1 MGKKGVTLK
10 DVAAVA
16 GVSTSIVSRVLNGGG
31 RVSPKTRE
39 AILEA
44 AQRLEFRPNALAQY
58 FALGRSFTVGLLTE
72 NSTGIFSMPVIAGIA
87 SELSRHDVAAM
98 MYDDGREG
106 AARAE
111 NIKKLRAR
119 HVDGVIV
126 VGDGNEIPLRSVTA
140 DFDVPVVY
148 AHGITDTDS
157 DEVVVPDDLMAGR
170 VAAEHLLAQG
180 RKNIAYITAHRASDA
195 VANRLEGAD
204 AVLQAAGAPVAES
217 RREFGDWSGAWGYR
231 AAERLHQADPSI
243 DGIICGNDVIA
254 LGVARYLVGK
264 GIRVPEDVAI
274 VGHDN
279 WVKYS
284 DSEARFLTTID
295 PRLVDVGIAA
305 TDLLVRMINEKPTD
319 DSVRR
324 VPGELV
330 LGYSSGAKGAPGEQ
344 QLPFV

>member
-16 GVSTSIVSRVLNGGG
+16 GVSTSIASRVLNGGG
-31 RVSPKTRE
+31 RVSPATRE

-44 AQRLEFRPNALAQY
+44 AQRLDFRPNALAQY

-87 SELSRHDVAAM
+87 NELSRHDVAAM
-98 MYDDGREG
+98 VYDDGREG

-126 VGDGNEIPLRSVTA
+126 VGDGNEVPLRSVTA

-148 AHGITDTDS
+148 AHGITDTET
-157 DEVVVPDDLMAGR
+157 DEVVLPDDRMAGR
-170 VAAEHLLAQG
+170 LAVEHLLAQG
-180 RKNIAYITAHRASDA
+180 RRRIAHITAHRGADA
-195 VANRLEGAD
+195 VIRRLEGAD
-204 AVLQAAGAPVAES
+204 AVLGEAGLVVDEAH
-217 RREFGDWSGAWGYR
+217 REFGDWSGAWGYR
-231 AAERLHQADPSI
+231 AAERLHREDPSI
-243 DGIICGNDVIA
+243 DGIVCGNDLIA
-254 LGVARYLVGK
+254 LGAARYFAANGV
-264 GIRVPEDVAI
+264 RVPEDIAL
-274 VGHDN
+274 VGHDH

-284 DSEARFLTTID
+284 DAEARFLTTVD
-295 PRLVDVGIAA
+295 PRLVDVGVAA
-305 TDLLVRMINEKPTD
+305 TDLLVRMINAQPVEE
-319 DSVRR
+319 SVRR

-330 LGYSSGAKGAPGEQ
+330 LGYSSGALSAPEGQ
-344 QLPFV
+344 QIPFV

>member
-31 RVSPKTRE
+31 RVSPATRE

-44 AQRLEFRPNALAQY
+44 AQRLDFRPNALAQY

-126 VGDGNEIPLRSVTA
+126 VGDGNEVPLRSVTA

-148 AHGITDTDS
+148 AHGITDTDT
-157 DEVVVPDDLMAGR
+157 DEVVVPDDRMAGR
-170 VAAEHLLAQG
+170 LAAEHLLAQG
-180 RKNIAYITAHRASDA
+180 RRRIAYITAHRASDA
-195 VANRLEGAD
+195 VANRLAGAD
-204 AVLQAAGAPVAES
+204 AVLEPAGAPVAEAL
-217 RREFGDWSGAWGYR
+217 REFGDWSGAWGYR
-231 AAERLHQADPSI
+231 AAERLHRQDPSI
-243 DGIICGNDVIA
+243 DGIICGNDLIA
-254 LGVARYLVGK
+254 LGAARYFVTN
-264 GIRVPEDVAI
+264 GIRVPEDVAL

-284 DSEARFLTTID
+284 DSEARYLTTVD
-295 PRLVDVGIAA
+295 PCLVDVGAAA
-305 TDLLVRMINEKPTD
+305 TDLLVRMIGGQPAE
-319 DSVRR
+319 DSVRH
-324 VPGELV
+324 VPCELV
-330 LGYSSGAKGAPGEQ
+330 LGYSSGAKTVPDGQ

>member
-31 RVSPKTRE
+31 RVSPATRE

-44 AQRLEFRPNALAQY
+44 AQRLDFRPNALAQY

-148 AHGITDTDS
+148 AHGITDTDA
-157 DEVVVPDDLMAGR
+157 DEVVVPDDRMAGR
-170 VAAEHLLAQG
+170 LAAEHLLVQG
-180 RKNIAYITAHRASDA
+180 RRRIAYITAHRASDA
-195 VANRLEGAD
+195 VGQRLAGAD
-204 AVLQAAGAPVAES
+204 AVLADAGVPVPES
-217 RREFGDWSGAWGYR
+217 LREFGDWSGDWGYR
-231 AAERLHQADPSI
+231 AAERLHREDPSI
-243 DGIICGNDVIA
+243 DGIVCGNDLIA
-254 LGVARYLVGK
+254 LGAARYFAAH
-264 GIRVPEDVAI
+264 GIGVPEDVAL
-274 VGHDN
+274 VGHDH

-284 DSEARFLTTID
+284 DSEARYLTTVD
-295 PRLVDVGIAA
+295 PRLVDVGVAA
-305 TDLLVRMINEKPTD
+305 TDLLVRMINDEPTQD
-319 DSVRR
+319 CLRR
-324 VPGELV
+324 VPCELV
-330 LGYSSGAKGAPGEQ
+330 LGYSSGARNAPDGQ
-344 QLPFV
+344 LLPFV

>member
-31 RVSPKTRE
+31 RVSPATRE

-44 AQRLEFRPNALAQY
+44 AQRLDFRPNALAQY

-72 NSTGIFSMPVIAGIA
+72 NSTGIFSMPVIAGVA

-126 VGDGNEIPLRSVTA
+126 VGDGNEVPLRSVTA

-148 AHGITDTDS
+148 AHGITDTET
-157 DEVVVPDDLMAGR
+157 DEVVLPDDRMAGR
-170 VAAEHLLAQG
+170 LAAEHLLSQG
-180 RKNIAYITAHRASDA
+180 RRRIAYITAHRASDA
-195 VANRLEGAD
+195 VTRRLAGAD
-204 AVLQAAGAPVAES
+204 AVFADAGAPVPET

-231 AAERLHQADPSI
+231 AAERLHREDPSI
-243 DGIICGNDVIA
+243 DGIVCGNDLIA
-254 LGVARYLVGK
+254 LGAARYFVTHGV
-264 GIRVPEDVAI
+264 RVPEDVGL

-295 PRLVDVGIAA
+295 PRLVDVGVAA
-305 TDLLVRMINEKPTD
+305 TDLLVRLINDQPTD
-319 DSVRR
+319 DAVRD
-324 VPGELV
+324 VPCELV
-330 LGYSSGAKGAPGEQ
+330 LGYSSGARRAPDGQ

>member
-1 MGKKGVTLK
+1 MGKKGATLK

-44 AQRLEFRPNALAQY
+44 AQRLDFRPNALAQY

-72 NSTGIFSMPVIAGIA
+72 NSTGIFSMPVIAGVT

-98 MYDDGREG
+98 TYDDGREG
-106 AARAE
+106 AARSE

-126 VGDGNEIPLRSVTA
+126 VGDGNEVPLRSVTA

-148 AHGITDTDS
+148 AHAITDTES
-157 DEVVVPDDLMAGR
+157 DLVVVPDDLMAGR
-170 VAAEHLLAQG
+170 LAAEHLLAQG
-180 RKNIAYITAHRASDA
+180 RSNIAHITAHRASNA
-195 VANRLEGAD
+195 VATR
-204 AVLQAAGAPVAES
+204 VAGAAAVFAGAGLTLDDAHIEYG
-217 RREFGDWSGAWGYR
+217 EWSGAWGYR
-231 AAERLHQADPSI
+231 AAELLIRRDPAI
-243 DGIICGNDVIA
+243 DAIVCGNDLIA
-254 LGVARYLVGK
+254 LGAARYLVANGV
-264 GIRVPEDVAI
+264 RVPEDVAI

-284 DSEARFLTTID
+284 DSEARFLTTVD

-305 TDLLVRMINEKPTD
+305 TDLLVKSINAEPID
-319 DSVRR
+319 DCVRQ
-324 VPGELV
+324 VPCELV
-330 LGYSSGAKGAPGEQ
+330 LGYSSGARGAPDDQ